1 MGCGMFRLTIVLA
14 MMSVLALTVGVG
26 GASAH
31 KKKTERV
38 TTVDFQD
45 VPGPGNDIVSGQVF
59 VGPPP
64 ELDPGTGEPLARTAG
79 AGNCLAGQQVLVKHT
94 LTPEGGGAAPPVLVT
109 KAVTGPTGAWQAVYE
124 ASGANVGMFDTFQI
138 EVAKK
143 RLKPKNDR
151 HKHVCIGAFGNKTAF
166 SY

>member
-1 MGCGMFRLTIVLA
+1 MFRLTIVLA
-14 MMSVLALTVGVG
+14 IMGALALAVGVG
-26 GASAH
+26 GAGAH
-31 KKKTERV
+31 KKKSERV

-45 VPGPGNDIVSGQVF
+45 VPGPGNDVVSGQVF

-64 ELDPGTGEPLARTAG
+64 ELDPVTGEPVARAAA

-94 LTPEGGGAAPPVLVT
+94 LTPEGGGAAPAVLVT
-109 KAVTGPTGAWQAVYE
+109 KAVTDASGAWQAVYE

-138 EVAKK
+138 EVAKT
-143 RLKPKNDR
+143 RLKPKNAR